1 MKRLYHLHIPRTSGL
16 GICHSLW
23 RTFNNNGLPS
33 DAFSP
38 DVSTLMYDH
47 EAMIEYPFISG
58 HFAKNPIIESEDDL
72 NVFSLVREPVE
83 HFLSI
88 AAYVSKSAGRKMSN
102 EYMDEFL
109 YGNIT
114 PFGVNELFSN
124 SGNIQAKMLFCRIAF
139 VDKSLVALSNDDV
152 QNEKNI
158 VFIEADIPDEEK
170 IKDTISS
177 MNLFAL
183 KDRGKA
189 IGWLQDAVLESH
201 GFALDDTVYDVVNSS
216 EMNGFRPDIFHM
228 REIEKRSEIDNY
240 VYRLVSEK

>member
-1 MKRLYHLHIPRTSGL
+1 
-16 GICHSLW
+16 
-23 RTFNNNGLPS
+23 
-33 DAFSP
+33 
-38 DVSTLMYDH
+38 MYDH
-47 EAMIEYPFISG
+47 EAMIGYPFISG
-58 HFAKNPIIESEDDL
+58 HFATNPIIESKNDL

-102 EYMDEFL
+102 EYVDEFL
-109 YGNIT
+109 YGSIT

-189 IGWLQDAVLESH
+189 IEWLQDAVLESH
-201 GFALDDTVYDVVNSS
+201 GFALDNTVYDVVNSS
-216 EMNGFRPDIFHM
+216 EMDGFRPDISHV

>member
-23 RTFNNNGLPS
+23 KTFNNNGLPS
-33 DAFSP
+33 DVFSP

-47 EAMIEYPFISG
+47 EAMIGYPFISG
-58 HFAKNPIIESEDDL
+58 HFAKNPITESEDDL

-83 HFLSI
+83 HYLSI
-88 AAYVSKSAGRKMSN
+88 AAYVSKSAGQKMSN

-139 VDKSLVALSNDDV
+139 ADKSLVALSDDDV
-152 QNEKNI
+152 QNDKNV
-158 VFIEADIPDEEK
+158 VFMESDIQNEEK
-170 IKDTISS
+170 IKDSIGS
-177 MNLFAL
+177 MNLFTL

-189 IGWLQDAVLESH
+189 IEWLQDTMLKSH
-201 GFALDDTVYDVVNSS
+201 GFGLDSTVYNVVNSS
-216 EMNGFRPDIFHM
+216 EMDGFTLDISHV
-228 REIEKRSEIDNY
+228 REIEQRSEIDSY